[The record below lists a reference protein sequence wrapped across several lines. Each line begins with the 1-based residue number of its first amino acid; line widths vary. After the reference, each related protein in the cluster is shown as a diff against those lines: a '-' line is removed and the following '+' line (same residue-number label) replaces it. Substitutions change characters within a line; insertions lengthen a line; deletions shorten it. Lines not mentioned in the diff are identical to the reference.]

1 MRMSLWKIVLIG
13 CLVIG
18 LAWIWWEILPVPLFR
33 VPYSTVL
40 LDKEDEIIGLKTAE
54 DGQLRLQS
62 EGRLPERY
70 VVAVLSFEDR
80 FFMCHRGV
88 NWWALCRALGQNIRA
103 GKVVSGGST
112 LSMQVIRLA
121 LGNPPRTLL
130 EKIREILLTV
140 RLEQSYTKEQIIA
153 MYAGHAPFGGNVVDS
168 GCLPEI
174 F

>member
-1 MRMSLWKIVLIG
+1 
-13 CLVIG
+13 
-18 LAWIWWEILPVPLFR
+18 
-33 VPYSTVL
+33 
-40 LDKEDEIIGLKTAE
+40 
-54 DGQLRLQS
+54 
-62 EGRLPERY
+62 
-70 VVAVLSFEDR
+70 
-80 FFMCHRGV
+80 MCHRGV

-153 MYAGHAPFGGNVVDS
+153 MYAGHAPFGGNVVGIQAAS
-168 GCLPEI
+168 LKYFNRRPEQLSWAEAALLAVLPNAPALMYPGKI
-174 F
+174 MNL